1 MRIGTNPTRFRCIGL
16 IGERLRTDL
25 QAHNQQVAAAD
36 AGMATVSLRIDKIA
50 FKTNH
55 QAADKYS
62 DDAHTWS
69 FMRIDLLSAND
80 PRTPVTTPLRT
91 MWRVGAILEAIAV
104 RDVTTGQLWLQ
115 MNQQRLPARLA
126 SGHSNGP
133 LDGEHLKLRVLRDT
147 PVLAL
152 ESLDEPTTD
161 HNAADA
167 LLRYLPRQTSPTPLL
182 ANLGWLARQGHD
194 ADRLPPAVQ
203 QAIAQLWRALPT
215 ATTLDNP
222 TQLAQALLRSGTFLE
237 ATVAQHPSTLLTTS
251 PGMAQLL
258 AADFKAN
265 LLLLREQLRKF
276 RLDGIGTQQPAGAMP
291 SLNGPVTAMATG
303 PASLSVLED
312 VAAQLSELKQQTEGS
327 LARINTNQLLHDQA
341 AQQGLLSWLI
351 ELPIKQDQGTEQRA
365 ELLRFKFER
374 EPHNQGS
381 GEPAWSVE
389 VALDLGTQGSLHAQV
404 RLLGKRLNVQLR
416 SESATLIAALTPQL
430 EILES
435 ALREQG
441 LELDR
446 VVCLHGHPVDGSARL
461 TRLLDLHA

>member
-1 MRIGTNPTRFRCIGL
+1 
-16 IGERLRTDL
+16 
-25 QAHNQQVAAAD
+25 
-36 AGMATVSLRIDKIA
+36 
-50 FKTNH
+50 
-55 QAADKYS
+55 
-62 DDAHTWS
+62 
-69 FMRIDLLSAND
+69 MRIDLLSAND
-80 PRTPVTTPLRT
+80 PRTTATTPLRT

-115 MNQQRLPARLA
+115 MNEQRLPARLA

-133 LDGEHLKLRVLRDT
+133 LNGEHLKLRVLRDT

-152 ESLDEPTTD
+152 EALDEPATD
-161 HNAADA
+161 HSAADA

-182 ANLGWLARQGHD
+182 ANLGWLARHGHE

-203 QAIAQLWRALPT
+203 QAIARLWQALPD
-215 ATTLDNP
+215 ATTLDDP
-222 TQLAQALLRSGTFLE
+222 AQLARALQRSGTFLE
-237 ATVAQHPSTLLTTS
+237 ANIAQHPGVS
-251 PGMAQLL
+251 PAAAQLL

-276 RLDGIGTQQPAGAMP
+276 RLDGAGTHLPPGAMP
-291 SLNGPVTAMATG
+291 SLTGPVTAMATG
-303 PASLSVLED
+303 PASLSVLDE
-312 VAAQLSELKQQTEGS
+312 VAAQLSELKQQTEGC

-351 ELPIKQDQGTEQRA
+351 ELPIKHEQGAEQRA

-374 EPHNQGS
+374 EPQTHAGD
-381 GEPAWSVE
+381 EPAWAVE
-389 VALDLGTQGSLHAQV
+389 VALDLGAQGSLHAQV

-416 SESATLIAALTPQL
+416 SESASLIAALTPQL
-430 EILES
+430 DTLES
-435 ALREQG
+435 ALRAQG